1 MGERPYLLD
10 QKNFLCS
17 TICLSENSLPIP
29 LRGNRSDLHHCHS
42 ESNERCINL
51 KETPHES
58 AIYDV
63 AKTKSATSFATNVR
77 GMCCHFKTLQIFM
90 ISVRRAGKRP
100 LTLLH
105 LDSNAIITPILHW
118 LASIISTTLTIFTT
132 L

>member
-1 MGERPYLLD
+1 M
-10 QKNFLCS
+10 
-17 TICLSENSLPIP
+17 
-29 LRGNRSDLHHCHS
+29 
-42 ESNERCINL
+42 

-118 LASIISTTLTIFTT
+118 LASKTPTTLTILTT